1 MIDLKEYIRE
11 VPHFPKE
18 GVLFK
23 DMWPLLRNPTAWN
36 EAIDQLGDFCDDVN
50 ADCIVGIDAR
60 GFVVGSALAMKKNL
74 PFVPIRKKGKLPG
87 NLSVSYTHLTLPTT
101 PYV

>member
-23 DMWPLLRNPTAWN
+23 DMWPLLRNYQS
-36 EAIDQLGDFCDDVN
+36 ILRSSHIGISIHILMS
-50 ADCIVGIDAR
+50 IVSEQI
-60 GFVVGSALAMKKNL
+60 FMMVFLC
-74 PFVPIRKKGKLPG
+74 
-87 NLSVSYTHLTLPTT
+87 T
-101 PYV
+101 